1 MAWYVIVLIVS
12 SGLFLLTSV
21 GSLIFGG
28 LDMEADVDVGSG
40 FLLSD
45 VISFKGLIHFTIGF
59 SLTLTLMNEFTL
71 LSATIG
77 TVTGIVFAL
86 VLYYLYKLLFEKLQQ
101 NIKYTT
107 EINDMEAEV
116 YFWDNKKKIG
126 EVFLTLEGRPVT
138 VTLVCTEDIHFEK
151 GQKIRVSGTRRSV
164 SPFNSNELKP
174 TPSQTINH

>member
-1 MAWYVIVLIVS
+1 MAWYVIVLVVS
-12 SGLFLLTSV
+12 SGLFLLTSI
-21 GSLIFGG
+21 GSIFFGDMD
-28 LDMEADVDVGSG
+28 LDADLDAGSG

-77 TVTGIVFAL
+77 TITGIVFVL

-101 NIKYTT
+101 NMKYTN
-107 EINDMEAEV
+107 EISDVEGEV

-138 VTLVCTEDIHFEK
+138 VTLVCSKDVHFEK
-151 GQKIRVSGTRRSV
+151 GQKIRVSGTRHSV
-164 SPFNSNELKP
+164 SP
-174 TPSQTINH
+174 TQHII